1 MSAYVF
7 TDTTEASPAVA
18 RPAEAVCFNGIW
30 LDDEIAGFRTL
41 NVQGRELADRE
52 ADTYE
57 TGSEVGEE
65 FRRAYYKPRTIT
77 VTYQIK
83 AATDAKFRE
92 YYEQLNRYL
101 EAKQARLIFNDEVD
115 KYFIATKTSNNEV
128 DAGMNSV
135 TGTIEF
141 LCADPC
147 KYSTV
152 EQTFDAAA
160 NSEGILEAAI
170 TNDGTMPA
178 SVSYEITHNH
188 ENGFIGIV
196 SEYGAIQLGSPD
208 EVDAVPKQRS
218 EELFRYDSPADYN
231 AMTNGQGIL
240 TEDFPKNGTWG
251 SVSAEGKQ
259 WLSLSGQGS
268 GSSWHGAS
276 KYQVLPADTQGG
288 AEAVNFYCQAK
299 VWYETGLVEQT
310 GLVELVIGDEDGDHL
325 ASIHLIK
332 KVTNANT
339 AEAVFQVMGV
349 EKGRVSFTPSN
360 QGPTTKDG
368 GQIYIRKTGQ
378 QFDFYFGGTV
388 YPFRVPEAAEKK
400 AHSVTIFLGQIGSGG
415 SLITRMYFD
424 YLFFRKDNVT
434 YLSDIPNRYQA
445 GDVVF
450 IDGGKQKVYTNGIPT
465 QDEVV
470 GSKYFKVPS
479 GTTTVQFYYSDFC
492 SPPPAVQARIREVY
506 L

>member
-1 MSAYVF
+1 MSVMYSVK
-7 TDTTEASPAVA
+7 
-18 RPAEAVCFNGIW
+18 FNGVELGNYIDVLQGFTPFVGASW
-30 LDDEIAGFRTL
+30 APSVAELDGRINGGQFKYQKYGAKYFTMPFSMEEDAAMTLKQKYDALQRAL
-41 NVQGRELADRE
+41 NV
-52 ADTYE
+52 
-57 TGSEVGEE
+57 SV
-65 FRRAYYKPRTIT
+65 PS
-77 VTYQIK
+77 
-83 AATDAKFRE
+83 
-92 YYEQLNRYL
+92 
-101 EAKQARLIFNDEVD
+101 RLIFEGTLDRYCLAIPSGTLEFDQILETGEGVITWVVPDGLAHAVDE
-115 KYFIATKTSNNEV
+115 KEFTATMQN
-128 DAGMNSV
+128 
-135 TGTIEF
+135 
-141 LCADPC
+141 
-147 KYSTV
+147 
-152 EQTFDAAA
+152 
-160 NSEGILEAAI
+160 GILTADI
-170 TNDGTMPA
+170 YNGGVDDVP
-178 SVSYEITHNH
+178 VSYEITNNH

-196 SEYGAIQLGSPD
+196 SQYGAIQLGSVD
-208 EVDAVPKQRS
+208 EVDAVEKQRS
-218 EELFRYDSPADYN
+218 EELFRYSTAADYN

-251 SVSAEGKQ
+251 TVSAEGKQ

-276 KYQVLPADTQGG
+276 KYQVLPADTQGST
-288 AEAVNFYCQAK
+288 EAVNFYCQAK
-299 VWYETGLVEQT
+299 VWYEAGLVEQT

-349 EKGRVSFTPSN
+349 EKGRVPFTPSN

-470 GSKYFKVPS
+470 GSKYFKVPP

-492 SPPPAVQARIREVY
+492 DPPPTVQARIREVY

>member
-1 MSAYVF
+1 MSISVKFDGIELNQYIDVLQGF
-7 TDTTEASPAVA
+7 TPFGGADWQPSISEFDGAISGAMIKYQRHGA
-18 RPAEAVCFNGIW
+18 K
-30 LDDEIAGFRTL
+30 EISMPFRIKRDLKNKYDNLEKIL
-41 NVQGRELADRE
+41 NVTEPKKLVFGNTSDRYCLAVPSGTLDLE
-52 ADTYE
+52 QTWKN
-57 TGSEVGEE
+57 GSGV
-65 FRRAYYKPRTIT
+65 IT
-77 VTYQIK
+77 WVVPDGVSH
-83 AATDAKFRE
+83 AAAEK
-92 YYEQLNRYL
+92 
-101 EAKQARLIFNDEVD
+101 
-115 KYFIATKTSNNEV
+115 
-128 DAGMNSV
+128 
-135 TGTIEF
+135 
-141 LCADPC
+141 
-147 KYSTV
+147 
-152 EQTFDAAA
+152 TFDAAA
-160 NSEGILEAAI
+160 GDEGILEVQI
-170 TNDGTMPA
+170 QNNGSEETP
-178 SVSYEITHNH
+178 VSYEITHSH
-188 ENGFIGIV
+188 ENGYIGIV
-196 SEYGAIQLGSPD
+196 SEYGAIQLGSVD
-208 EVDAVPKQRS
+208 EVDAVEKQRS
-218 EELFRYDSPADYN
+218 EELFRHSTAADYN

-268 GSSWHGAS
+268 GSGWHGAS
-276 KYQVLPADTQGG
+276 KYQVLPADTQGIT
-288 AEAVNFYCQAK
+288 EAVNFYCQAK

-310 GLVELVIGDEDGDHL
+310 GLVELVIGDEEGNHL

-339 AEAVFQVMGV
+339 AEAVFQVMGM

-450 IDGGKQKVYTNGIPT
+450 IDGAKQKVYTNGIPT

-470 GSKYFKVPS
+470 GSKYFKVPP

-492 SPPPAVQARIREVY
+492 DPLPTVQARIREVY

>member
-1 MSAYVF
+1 MSVMYSVKFNGVELGNYIDVLQGFTPFVGASWAPSVAELDGRINGGQFRYQKYGAKYFTMPFSMEADSEVQLQEKYDALQTALNVSDPAQLIF
-7 TDTTEASPAVA
+7 EATDTRYCLAVPSGGLEFDQILATGEGAITWIVPDGVFHATTE
-18 RPAEAVCFNGIW
+18 
-30 LDDEIAGFRTL
+30 
-41 NVQGRELADRE
+41 
-52 ADTYE
+52 
-57 TGSEVGEE
+57 
-65 FRRAYYKPRTIT
+65 K
-77 VTYQIK
+77 
-83 AATDAKFRE
+83 
-92 YYEQLNRYL
+92 
-101 EAKQARLIFNDEVD
+101 
-115 KYFIATKTSNNEV
+115 
-128 DAGMNSV
+128 
-135 TGTIEF
+135 
-141 LCADPC
+141 
-147 KYSTV
+147 
-152 EQTFDAAA
+152 TFDAAA
-160 NSEGILEAAI
+160 GDEGILEVQI
-170 TNDGTMPA
+170 QNNGSEETP
-178 SVSYEITHNH
+178 VSYEITHSH
-188 ENGFIGIV
+188 ENGYIGIV
-196 SEYGAIQLGSPD
+196 SEYGAIQLGSVD
-208 EVDAVPKQRS
+208 EVDAEEKQRS
-218 EELFRYDSPADYN
+218 EELFRYSTAEDYN

-276 KYQVLPADTQGG
+276 KYQVLPADTQGST
-288 AEAVNFYCQAK
+288 EAVNFYCQAK
-299 VWYETGLVEQT
+299 VWYETGLVDQT

-349 EKGRVSFTPSN
+349 EKGRVPFTPSN

-492 SPPPAVQARIREVY
+492 SPPPTVQARIREVY

>member
-1 MSAYVF
+1 MSVMYSVK
-7 TDTTEASPAVA
+7 
-18 RPAEAVCFNGIW
+18 FNGVELGNYIDVLQGFTPFVGASW
-30 LDDEIAGFRTL
+30 APSVAELDGRINGGQFKYQKYGAKYFTMPFSMEEDAAMTLKQKYDALQRAL
-41 NVQGRELADRE
+41 NV
-52 ADTYE
+52 
-57 TGSEVGEE
+57 SV
-65 FRRAYYKPRTIT
+65 PS
-77 VTYQIK
+77 
-83 AATDAKFRE
+83 
-92 YYEQLNRYL
+92 
-101 EAKQARLIFNDEVD
+101 RLIFEGTLDRYCLAIPSGTLEFDQILETGEGVITWVVPDGLAHAVDE
-115 KYFIATKTSNNEV
+115 KEFTATMQN
-128 DAGMNSV
+128 
-135 TGTIEF
+135 
-141 LCADPC
+141 
-147 KYSTV
+147 
-152 EQTFDAAA
+152 
-160 NSEGILEAAI
+160 GILTADI
-170 TNDGTMPA
+170 YNGGVDDVP
-178 SVSYEITHNH
+178 VSYEITNNH

-196 SEYGAIQLGSPD
+196 SQYGAIQLGSVD
-208 EVDAVPKQRS
+208 EVDAVEKQRS
-218 EELFRYDSPADYN
+218 EELFRYSTAADYN

-251 SVSAEGKQ
+251 TVSAEGKQ

-276 KYQVLPADTQGG
+276 KYQVLPADTQGST
-288 AEAVNFYCQAK
+288 EAVNFYCQAK
-299 VWYETGLVEQT
+299 VWYEAGLVEQT

-349 EKGRVSFTPSN
+349 EKGRVPFTPSN

-445 GDVVF
+445 EDVVF
-450 IDGGKQKVYTNGIPT
+450 IDGAKQKVYTNGIPT

-470 GSKYFKVPS
+470 GSKYFKVPP

-492 SPPPAVQARIREVY
+492 DPPPTVQARIREVY

>member
-1 MSAYVF
+1 MSVMYSVKFNGVELGEYLDVLQGFTPFVGASWAPSVTELDGRINGGQFRYQKYGAKYFTMPFSMEADSEVQLQEKYDALQKALNVSDPAQLIF
-7 TDTTEASPAVA
+7 EATDTRYCLAV
-18 RPAEAVCFNGIW
+18 PSGGLEFDQI
-30 LDDEIAGFRTL
+30 
-41 NVQGRELADRE
+41 LA
-52 ADTYE
+52 
-57 TGSEVGEE
+57 TGEGV
-65 FRRAYYKPRTIT
+65 IT
-77 VTYQIK
+77 WIVPDGVFH
-83 AATDAKFRE
+83 A
-92 YYEQLNRYL
+92 
-101 EAKQARLIFNDEVD
+101 
-115 KYFIATKTSNNEV
+115 
-128 DAGMNSV
+128 
-135 TGTIEF
+135 
-141 LCADPC
+141 
-147 KYSTV
+147 TV
-152 EQTFDAAA
+152 ERTFDAAVGDD
-160 NSEGILEAAI
+160 GILEVQI
-170 TNDGTMPA
+170 QNNGSEETP
-178 SVSYEITHNH
+178 VSYEITHNH
-188 ENGFIGIV
+188 ENGYIGIV
-196 SEYGAIQLGSPD
+196 SEYGAIQLGSVD
-208 EVDAVPKQRS
+208 EVDAVPEQRS
-218 EELFRYDSPADYN
+218 EELFRYSTAADYN

-276 KYQVLPADTQGG
+276 KYQVLPADTQGST
-288 AEAVNFYCQAK
+288 EAVNFYCQAK
-299 VWYETGLVEQT
+299 VWYETGKVEQT
-310 GLVELVIGDEDGDHL
+310 GIVELVIGDEDGSHL

>member
-1 MSAYVF
+1 MSVMYSVKFNGVELGNYIDVLQGFTPFVGASWAPSVAELDGRINGAQFRYQKYGAKYFTMPFSMEADSEVQLQEKYDALQKALNVSDPAQLVF
-7 TDTTEASPAVA
+7 EATDTRYCLAV
-18 RPAEAVCFNGIW
+18 PSGGLEFDQV
-30 LDDEIAGFRTL
+30 
-41 NVQGRELADRE
+41 LA
-52 ADTYE
+52 
-57 TGSEVGEE
+57 TGEGV
-65 FRRAYYKPRTIT
+65 IT
-77 VTYQIK
+77 WVVP
-83 AATDAKFRE
+83 DGVFH
-92 YYEQLNRYL
+92 
-101 EAKQARLIFNDEVD
+101 
-115 KYFIATKTSNNEV
+115 
-128 DAGMNSV
+128 
-135 TGTIEF
+135 
-141 LCADPC
+141 
-147 KYSTV
+147 STV
-152 EQTFDAAA
+152 EKTFDAAL
-160 NSEGILEAAI
+160 NNGILEVQI
-170 TNDGTMPA
+170 QNNGSEETP
-178 SVSYEITHNH
+178 VSYEITHNH
-188 ENGFIGIV
+188 ENGYIGIV
-196 SEYGAIQLGSPD
+196 SEYGAIQLGSVD
-208 EVDAVPKQRS
+208 EVDAVEKQRS
-218 EELFRYDSPADYN
+218 EELFRHSTAADYN

-240 TEDFPKNGTWG
+240 TENFPMNGTWG

-276 KYQVLPADTQGG
+276 KYQVLPADTQGST
-288 AEAVNFYCQAK
+288 EAVNFYCQAK
-299 VWYETGLVEQT
+299 VWYETGLVDQT

-349 EKGRVSFTPSN
+349 EKGRVPFTPSN